1 MKRFYKYE
9 FELEER
15 YYTNLSKLC
24 KAEKL
29 NYTNVYHSINRLE
42 KDVWS
47 DGSVRVSVLFFSG
60 LE

>member
-29 NYTNVYHSINRLE
+29 NYTNVYHSIKRLK
-42 KDVWS
+42 KDVWNNDTVS
-47 DGSVRVSVLFFSG
+47 VSVLFFSG
-60 LE
+60 VE